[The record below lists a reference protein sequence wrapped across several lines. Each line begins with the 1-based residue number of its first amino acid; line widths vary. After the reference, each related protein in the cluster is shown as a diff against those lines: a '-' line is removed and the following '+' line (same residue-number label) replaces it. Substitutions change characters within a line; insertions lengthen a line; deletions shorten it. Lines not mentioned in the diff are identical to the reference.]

1 MGEEH
6 HAPLL
11 FLALPLPLWEIRERE
26 QNSFFLFNSNS
37 PWWLSPLGGSP
48 ALPLSRAT
56 FCGFLGGPWARAD
69 YSFLTWEMPS
79 LDNLLQPILVGSFL
93 LRPLSP
99 PWHVPPF
106 SFSVPPEPEPWAS
119 GLPHSLTCGSAHGGF
134 SRREEGKRQPTLPPS
149 TSRLWAQGTPSV
161 PLTSVPG
168 VGMALYCHQS
178 SSLASTRRG
187 TFREIPGIPWLVFPV
202 FRTWH
207 SHGWGLGSVPDW
219 GTEILQA
226 SQHGHEGKKKM
237 KEKFFKRHHMVFH
250 IRNSYQ
256 QHAGRQRTC
265 TCTQD
270 SCAPTRERKHEHGQ
284 RLE

>member
-1 MGEEH
+1 MKESSPVSIKIQISHPSQTPGQALWPGQQWERSTM
-6 HAPLL
+6 PLSYSSL
-11 FLALPLPLWEIRERE
+11 FPFLSRRLEKGSKTAFFFSTQIAL
-26 QNSFFLFNSNS
+26 
-37 PWWLSPLGGSP
+37 WWLSPLGGSP

-56 FCGFLGGPWARAD
+56 FGGFLGGPRARAN

-79 LDNLLQPILVGSFL
+79 LDNLLQPIVVGSFP

-99 PWHVPPF
+99 PWRIPPF

-134 SRREEGKRQPTLPPS
+134 SRREEGKRRPTLPPS
-149 TSRLWAQGTPSV
+149 TSPLWAQGTPSV

-178 SSLASTRRG
+178 LSLASTRRG

-207 SHGWGLGSVPDW
+207 SHGRGLDSVPDW
-219 GTEILQA
+219 GIEILQA
-226 SQHGHEGKKKM
+226 SQHGHEGKKKNER
-237 KEKFFKRHHMVFH
+237 KILQKTSHGV
-250 IRNSYQ
+250 SYQ
-256 QHAGRQRTC
+256 KQ
-265 TCTQD
+265 
-270 SCAPTRERKHEHGQ
+270 
-284 RLE
+284 